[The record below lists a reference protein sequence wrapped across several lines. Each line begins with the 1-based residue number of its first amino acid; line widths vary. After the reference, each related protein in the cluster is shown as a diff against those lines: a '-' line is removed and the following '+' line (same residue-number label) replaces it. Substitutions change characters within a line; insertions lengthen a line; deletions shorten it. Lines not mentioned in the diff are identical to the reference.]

1 MHKANAPYVGE
12 ATVPATPDRLP
23 AADAAMFPIPPSLLI
38 AARYATSTG
47 SFTSFVARV
56 ALLGLVFSVA
66 VLLLVM
72 SIMNGFEREL
82 LGRLLGIAPHAS
94 LHLQE
99 PSGDWN
105 NLNHVLDEHAEV
117 VAHAQVVRGAG
128 MLSSGQRFAGVTLVG
143 IDPTTYA
150 EISDAGS
157 YLVGVPFDFSMLIPG
172 EFRAILGSRLAEQ
185 LQVSVGDQTRLLLS
199 QAVSTPFGVVP
210 RSKRIHVLG
219 SLHSGT
225 ELDGY
230 WMWLH
235 KEDAAILLRGTPSA
249 QAVDLRL
256 ADPMRA
262 DAVAYELAL
271 ATETLDDSWKR
282 RFGPLYQA
290 VISTKGVMFILLSLL
305 IGVAAFN
312 LISTL
317 IMVVNQRHP
326 DLAILSTMGA
336 SGADRMSVAAWL
348 GVMIGGFGTLLG
360 LGLGYLLS
368 LFAPEFYE
376 WLESSFH
383 LGLMDRYF
391 ISYLPTD
398 PQVGELLRIGVVT
411 MVLSLLATLYP
422 ALRALKMRPAEVLSN
437 E

>member
-1 MHKANAPYVGE
+1 
-12 ATVPATPDRLP
+12 
-23 AADAAMFPIPPSLLI
+23 MFPLPPPLLI

-72 SIMNGFEREL
+72 SIMKGFEREL
-82 LGRLLGIAPHAS
+82 LGRLLAIAPHAS
-94 LHLQE
+94 LHMQE
-99 PSGDWN
+99 PAGDWSD
-105 NLNHVLDEHAEV
+105 VRTVIDEHAEV
-117 VAHAQVVRGAG
+117 VAQAQVTRGAG
-128 MLSSGQRFAGVTLVG
+128 MLSFGQRLAGVTLVG
-143 IDPTTYA
+143 IEPASYA
-150 EISDAGS
+150 QVSDAET
-157 YLVGVPFDFSMLIPG
+157 YLAGAPHDFSSLKPG
-172 EFRAILGSRLAEQ
+172 EFRAFLGSRLAQQ
-185 LQVSVGDQTRLLLS
+185 LEVSAGEHVRLLLS
-199 QAVSTPFGVVP
+199 QGVSTPFGVIP
-210 RSKRIHVLG
+210 RSKRIEVLG

-235 KEDAAILLRGTPSA
+235 REDAGILLKGIPSA
-249 QAVDLRL
+249 RAVDLRL
-256 ADPMRA
+256 RDPMRA
-262 DAVAYELAL
+262 DVIAYELAL
-271 ATETLDDSWKR
+271 ATKTLDDSWKR

-290 VISTKGVMFILLSLL
+290 VISTKDIMFMLLSLL

-317 IMVVNQRHP
+317 VMVVNQRQP

-336 SGADRMSVAAWL
+336 RAADRMSVAAWL

-368 LFAPEFYE
+368 LSAPGFYE
-376 WLESSFH
+376 WLESSFQ

-398 PQVGELLRIGVVT
+398 PQAGELLRIGVVT

>member
-1 MHKANAPYVGE
+1 MCALA
-12 ATVPATPDRLP
+12 
-23 AADAAMFPIPPSLLI
+23 PSLLI

-82 LGRLLGIAPHAS
+82 LGRLLGVAPHAS
-94 LHLQE
+94 LHLQA
-99 PSGDWN
+99 PKSDWN
-105 NLNHVLDEHAEV
+105 HLHAVIDEHAEV
-117 VAHAQVVRGAG
+117 TGRAQVVRGAG
-128 MLSSGQRFAGVTLVG
+128 MLSIGQRFSGVTLVG
-143 IDPTTYA
+143 IDPASYA
-150 EISDAGS
+150 QVSDAET
-157 YLVGVPFDFSMLIPG
+157 YLADGAHDFSLLMPG
-172 EFRAILGSRLAEQ
+172 AFRAVLGSRLAEQ
-185 LQVSVGDQTRLLLS
+185 LEVSTGDHVRLLLS
-199 QAVSTPFGVVP
+199 QAVSTPFGVLP
-210 RSKRIHVLG
+210 RSKRIEVLG
-219 SLHSGT
+219 TLHSGT
-225 ELDGY
+225 ELDRY

-235 KEDAAILLRGTPSA
+235 RQDAGVLLRGTPNTESI
-249 QAVDLRL
+249 DLRVT
-256 ADPMRA
+256 DPMRA
-262 DAVAYELAL
+262 DAIAGELAL
-271 ATETLDDSWKR
+271 VTGMLDDSWKR

-317 IMVVNQRHP
+317 VMVVNQRQP

-348 GVMIGGFGTLLG
+348 GVLIGGFGTLLG
-360 LGLGYLLS
+360 LGLGHLLS
-368 LFAPEFYE
+368 LSAPGFYE
-376 WLESSFH
+376 WLESSLH

-398 PQVGELLRIGVVT
+398 PQVSEILRIGIVT
-411 MVLSLLATLYP
+411 MLLSVLATVYP